1 MKAGE
6 IFERVAAVAL
16 RRPWLTLAITFVLAV
31 GGAFGALQLET
42 NAGTETLVDEDSE
55 EFKATER
62 FREGFGDDP
71 VVVLARQDVRQ
82 TVLTGDLQAL
92 FELETCLA
100 GGTELAANLPRR
112 NEAPLPAVCE
122 EIAELAPAQVLFG
135 PATFLFQSVS
145 QIGEVLQGQTAS
157 ANEAAQ
163 IAARTAARSAA
174 REGASPAEQQAAG
187 KAAADAVLGQFQ
199 STLLQ
204 LALQFD
210 ITSQPRLDDTEF
222 ISRVVFDPAQEAGTP
237 KERLTYLFPNRDAS
251 LITVRL
257 RPDLTDDERADAI
270 ELFKRAAAD
279 ERFGLSDGDYVV
291 SGVPA
296 VVSGLADA
304 LRSELLLLL
313 VVAVLVMAA
322 VLAVILGPPLRLLP
336 LALAVAAAAITFGLL
351 RLFGGSLTMAS
362 IAVVPVLI
370 GLAVDYAI
378 QFQARF
384 NEARD
389 EGVAPARAAT
399 LAAGRGGPVI
409 GAACIAT
416 AAGFTALVLSPIPM
430 VRSFGL
436 LLVLGTA
443 LAFVLAATAGFAAL
457 ALASWRG
464 APQPRAARGRSG
476 AGLGSRVA
484 GWRSAAGRRI
494 RATGKRSLA
503 VAITRPGRVLAAAVV
518 LALCGWVAALKT
530 EVISDVRDLAPA
542 SLPAL
547 ADVNTLQ
554 DETGVAGEVDV
565 VVRSDDLTDPAVINW
580 MRDFQARV
588 LEGAGYSGENPS
600 CEQRRPLPAVL
611 ADRPVHGRRGA
622 RRPQQR
628 AEALLEAIPP
638 YLSEAVVTRDPES
651 GEIGDTANIPF
662 GIRVGPLDEQQ
673 ELIDDIR
680 SEVEAD
686 GGPPEGT
693 EVELAGLLVIVA
705 AANADLEASSYW
717 LPFVGLLVVALALLA
732 LFRSPRRALVPLLP
746 IVLATGWSSLVVAAM
761 DVPLNPMSATL
772 GALVIAIATEFSVML
787 SLRYESERAAGL
799 SVGEALRVTY
809 SRTGTAVLAS
819 GATAIAG
826 FAALTA
832 TDIRMLRDFG
842 IVTVADLAVALAGVL
857 LVLPAALVWAEE
869 GFRLPSLRRRQR
881 TDRAPREPRRR
892 RSTGPVGPGAI

>member
-55 EFKATER
+55 EFRATER

-112 NEAPLPAVCE
+112 NEAPLPEVCN
-122 EIAELAPAQVLFG
+122 EIAELAPAQILFG
-135 PATFLFQSVS
+135 PATFLFQSVA

-163 IAARTAARSAA
+163 IAARTAAKSAA

-257 RPDLTDDERADAI
+257 RPDLTDDQRAQAI
-270 ELFKRAAAD
+270 ALFKRAAGD

-313 VVAVLVMAA
+313 VVAVIVMAA

-362 IAVVPVLI
+362 IAVMPVLI

-464 APQPRAARGRSG
+464 GPQPRAARERSG
-476 AGLGSRVA
+476 GGLGSRAA

-565 VVRSDDLTDPAVINW
+565 VVRSEELTDPAVINW

-588 LEGAGYSGENPS
+588 LEDGGYSGKNPS
-600 CEQRRPLPAVL
+600 CDSADLCPLFSL
-611 ADRPVHGRRGA
+611 TDLFTGA
-622 RRPQQR
+622 AGAQTRQR

-651 GEIGDTANIPF
+651 GGIGDTANIPF
-662 GIRVGPLDEQQ
+662 GVRVGPLDEQQ
-673 ELIDDIR
+673 ALIDDIR
-680 SEVEAD
+680 SEVDAD

-693 EVELAGLLVIVA
+693 EVELAGLVVIVA

-772 GALVIAIATEFSVML
+772 GALVIAIATEFSVLL
-787 SLRYESERAAGL
+787 SLRFESERAAGL

-869 GFRLPSLRRRQR
+869 GFRLPSLRQRQR
-881 TDRAPREPRRR
+881 TGRAPRQPRRR

>member
-16 RRPWLTLAITFVLAV
+16 RRPWLTLAITFALAV

-55 EFKATER
+55 EFRATER

-112 NEAPLPAVCE
+112 NDAPLPEVCN
-122 EIAELAPAQVLFG
+122 EIAELAPAQILFG
-135 PATFLFQSVS
+135 PATFLFQSVA

-163 IAARTAARSAA
+163 IAARTAAKSAA

-257 RPDLTDDERADAI
+257 RPDLTDDQRAQAI
-270 ELFKRAAAD
+270 ALFKRAAGD

-313 VVAVLVMAA
+313 GVAVIVMAA

-351 RLFGGSLTMAS
+351 RLVGGSLTMAS
-362 IAVVPVLI
+362 IAVMPVLI

-464 APQPRAARGRSG
+464 GPQPRAARERSG
-476 AGLGSRVA
+476 GGLGSRAA

-565 VVRSDDLTDPAVINW
+565 VVRSEELTDPAVINW

-588 LEGAGYSGENPS
+588 LEDGGYSGKNPS
-600 CEQRRPLPAVL
+600 CDSADLCPLFSL
-611 ADRPVHGRRGA
+611 TDLFTGA
-622 RRPQQR
+622 AGAQTRQR

-651 GEIGDTANIPF
+651 GGIGDTANIPF
-662 GIRVGPLDEQQ
+662 GVRVGPLDEQQ
-673 ELIDDIR
+673 ALIDDIR
-680 SEVEAD
+680 SEVDAD

-693 EVELAGLLVIVA
+693 EVELAGLVVIVA

-772 GALVIAIATEFSVML
+772 GALVIAIATEFSVLL
-787 SLRYESERAAGL
+787 SLRFERERAAGL

-869 GFRLPSLRRRQR
+869 GFRLPSLRQRQR
-881 TDRAPREPRRR
+881 TGRAPRQPRRR

>member
-112 NEAPLPAVCE
+112 NEAPLPEVCN
-122 EIAELAPAQVLFG
+122 EIAELAPAQILFG
-135 PATFLFQSVS
+135 PATFLFQSVT

-257 RPDLTDDERADAI
+257 RPDLTDDQRAQAI
-270 ELFKRAAAD
+270 ELFKRAAGD

-313 VVAVLVMAA
+313 VVAVIVMAA

-362 IAVVPVLI
+362 IAVMPVLI

-464 APQPRAARGRSG
+464 APQPRAAHERSG
-476 AGLGSRVA
+476 GGLGSRAA

-565 VVRSDDLTDPAVINW
+565 VVRSEELTDPAVINW

-588 LEGAGYSGENPS
+588 LEDGGYSGKNPS
-600 CEQRRPLPAVL
+600 CDSADLCPLFSL
-611 ADRPVHGRRGA
+611 TDLFTGA
-622 RRPQQR
+622 AGAQTRQR

-662 GIRVGPLDEQQ
+662 GVRVGPLDEQQ
-673 ELIDDIR
+673 ALIDDIR
-680 SEVEAD
+680 SEVDAD

-693 EVELAGLLVIVA
+693 EVELAGLVVIVA

-772 GALVIAIATEFSVML
+772 GALVIAIATEFSVLL
-787 SLRYESERAAGL
+787 SLRFESERAAGL

-869 GFRLPSLRRRQR
+869 GFRLPSLRQRQR
-881 TDRAPREPRRR
+881 TGRAPRQPRRR

>member
-16 RRPWLTLAITFVLAV
+16 RRPWLTLAVTFVLAV
-31 GGAFGALQLET
+31 SGAFGALQLET

-270 ELFKRAAAD
+270 ELFKRAAGD

-476 AGLGSRVA
+476 AGLGSRAA

-565 VVRSDDLTDPAVINW
+565 VVRSDELTDPAVINW

-588 LEGAGYSGENPS
+588 LEGGGYSGENPS
-600 CEQRRPLPAVL
+600 CDSADLCPLFSL
-611 ADRPVHGRRGA
+611 TDLFTGA
-622 RRPQQR
+622 EGAQTQQR

-662 GIRVGPLDEQQ
+662 GVRVGPLDEQQ
-673 ELIDDIR
+673 ALIGDIR

-693 EVELAGLLVIVA
+693 EVELAGLVVIVA

-772 GALVIAIATEFSVML
+772 GALVIAIATEFSVLL
-787 SLRYESERAAGL
+787 SLRFESERAAGL

-881 TDRAPREPRRR
+881 TERAPREPRRR